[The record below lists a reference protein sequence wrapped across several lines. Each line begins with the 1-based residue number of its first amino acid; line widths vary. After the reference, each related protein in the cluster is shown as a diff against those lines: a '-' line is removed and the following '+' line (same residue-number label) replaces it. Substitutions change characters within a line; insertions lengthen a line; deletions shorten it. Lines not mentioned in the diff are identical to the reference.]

1 MNILTENDIKQAIA
15 NNNTNV
21 DIYNVYV
28 YSITYDVRRVAM
40 AKGLTDND
48 LRKITEALDI
58 DLYKAQDY
66 SEDGGVY
73 EEIHDIR
80 YMNLKDHSHIS
91 DFNYYVTKDSDNN
104 LILEEI

>member
-1 MNILTENDIKQAIA
+1 MNTLTENDVQYAIA

-40 AKGLTDND
+40 AKGLTGKD
-48 LRKITEALDI
+48 LRKITKSLDI
-58 DLYKAQDY
+58 DFYDAQDD

-73 EEIHDIR
+73 EKIHDIR
-80 YMNLKDHSHIS
+80 YMNLNNHPAIN
-91 DFNYYVTKDSDNN
+91 DFNYYISKDANNN
-104 LILEEI
+104 LTLEEI